1 MVNEPVTNEQG
12 AQLVLVVPP
21 ELASGFR
28 LAGVAV
34 QESNDAAGA
43 ANYLKVAMDGGD
55 RGVVGVYAP
64 FLVAM
69 GAVAREHY
77 ERSITPIVVPLP
89 SGLEG
94 LEAVSPRARLAALLQ
109 RAVGYHI
116 TFGDEVR

>member
-1 MVNEPVTNEQG
+1 MVNEPVTNERG
-12 AQLVLVVPP
+12 AHLVLVIPP

-43 ANYLKVAMDGGD
+43 ANYLKVAMDEGD
-55 RGVVGVYAP
+55 PGVVGVYAP

-69 GAVAREHY
+69 GSVARERY